1 MRKVKSALAVLSCAA
16 LTAALF
22 SSCSVDTSK
31 TYTGSDYTIPEV
43 DLSVMPEDLPEQYRY
58 LYEMTVVDDSKDYV
72 AHPDSVL
79 LRNSDILTFYP
90 EGHGKGAILNKYS
103 SDGGL
108 TYTGTIPNTP
118 ESWKSSLETP
128 TVYRLQFTD
137 GSEKLILISANPQWE
152 GEADTPGGFNCSI
165 SSDEGRTWTEFQRFY
180 DNQSENPVVPI
191 VAMSSLTQ
199 LKEDGKFV
207 DKWMGL
213 FHDADFY
220 NYKTI
225 LTFDENGNMQ
235 WSAPEKYFSEYRDIE
250 RDSQMCE
257 VEVVRS
263 DGGQG
268 DELALLTRS
277 NSRTMNS
284 LVSFS
289 TDEGATWSEPKE
301 LPAALNGDRLKA
313 EYLQDGRLFIT
324 FRSIERG
331 PKAAATAQSKTE
343 KKRGW
348 MSEGWVAWVG
358 TYDDLKNGTEGQYRI
373 KLAHTYLAGQTEPG
387 YAANQDTGY
396 CGNVVMP
403 DGTIVTS
410 SYGCFDP
417 NKLTADGS
425 AYRTSI
431 VSKRIKISDLEAV
444 MRGVLGMEF

>member
-331 PKAAATAQSKTE
+331 PKAAAAAQSKTE
-343 KKRGW
+343 KKRVII
-348 MSEGWVAWVG
+348 S
-358 TYDDLKNGTEGQYRI
+358 L
-373 KLAHTYLAGQTEPG
+373 
-387 YAANQDTGY
+387 YA
-396 CGNVVMP
+396 
-403 DGTIVTS
+403 
-410 SYGCFDP
+410 
-417 NKLTADGS
+417 
-425 AYRTSI
+425 
-431 VSKRIKISDLEAV
+431 
-444 MRGVLGMEF
+444 VL